1 MKAKRCNLF
10 KNAEDK
16 NMEWKMEQEHLDQ
29 TLETV
34 RDEKRKVERALG
46 MENGDDRLIHVQ
58 DDSSSDS
65 VVALQ
70 MARMNLQNL
79 HQLRLS
85 EKSPYFARLDFTPAP
100 GTPDLGGMRAGVNA
114 PVYIGRWGVLKTPD
128 YRVCVHDWRSPVAN
142 LYYSGQ
148 VGKVSYEAPD
158 GRVEGDMTLKRMFT
172 IEDGTLTGMQDTGV
186 IGQEKFLTDAL
197 SQVTTARLREVVT
210 TIQAEQNT
218 VIRFDPAKPL
228 CVQGVAG
235 SGKTTIALHRVAW
248 MLYRLQ
254 KTVRPDQ
261 MLILAPNPLFL
272 SYISRVLPD
281 LGVDKVRQLTFAQLC
296 QQMLGKKMPKL
307 ASQDR
312 LNQRLHM
319 TKAERDQLDDSL
331 RRKGSLNLYEDIRA
345 FLACWEESCIP
356 KVNVKLGSS
365 VLVSSDDLRR
375 YFLRE
380 FRHFPLTI
388 RLQKTRAVV
397 ADRLKRAVANVE
409 EQLQKL
415 TDEKLSQ
422 LLRAMPDSPERRE
435 RAKKLLDLRDERL
448 EELSKR
454 HKQLLKDYDAMWGT
468 LDLLPVYAAFWQHMA
483 QKDAAYADTARE
495 TCAMLEK
502 KRVSAED
509 LPALLL
515 IARALYDVKAP
526 DVKYVVIDEAQDVS
540 PLQVKALKELFRTD
554 AFTLVGDLCQGIYGD
569 EGLRSWDM
577 LSHGIFD
584 AAPQV
589 AQLST
594 AYRST
599 VEIMETA
606 FAVLNRH
613 PVDGVSQARPV
624 LRHGPAPIWLPAA
637 KESDRAQFI
646 QRQIA
651 AWQQEGFFSIAVIV
665 KTPKAA
671 KALSQKLTGA
681 RLVTQGDESFDGGV
695 QVMDAGV
702 VKGLEFDCVLIADAE
717 DAVYPDERFYAKLF
731 YVLCTRPLHR
741 LAFAAVGE
749 CTQHLRQ
756 ALPSA
761 FQK

>member
-1 MKAKRCNLF
+1 
-10 KNAEDK
+10 
-16 NMEWKMEQEHLDQ
+16 MEWTKEQNHLSQ

-46 MENGDDRLIHVQ
+46 MENGNDRLIHVQ
-58 DDSSSDS
+58 DDASSDS

-70 MARMNLQNL
+70 MARMNLQSL

-114 PVYIGRWGVLKTPD
+114 PVYIGRWGVLKTPE

-158 GRVEGDMTLKRMFT
+158 GRVEGEMTLKRMFT
-172 IEDGTLTGMQDTGV
+172 IADGELTGMQDTGV

-218 VIRFDPAKPL
+218 VIRFDPMKPL

-254 KTVRPDQ
+254 KTVRPEE

-312 LNQRLHM
+312 LSQRLHM
-319 TKAERDQLDDSL
+319 TKAERDRLDDTL
-331 RRKGSLNLYEDIRA
+331 RRKGALSLYDEIRH
-345 FLACWEESCIP
+345 FLAKWEESCIP
-356 KVNVKLGSS
+356 KVNVKLGST
-365 VLVSSDDLRR
+365 VLVSADDLRR

-380 FRHFPLTI
+380 FRHFPLHI
-388 RLQKTRAVV
+388 RWQKTRAVV
-397 ADRLKRAVANVE
+397 ADRLKKAVANVE

-415 TDEKLSQ
+415 ADEKLSQ

-435 RAKKLLDLRDERL
+435 RATKLLNLRDERL
-448 EELSKR
+448 AELQQR
-454 HKQLLKDYDAMWGT
+454 QKQLLRDYDAMWGT
-468 LDLLPVYAAFWQHMA
+468 LDLLPVYAAFWQDMA
-483 QKDAAYADTARE
+483 QKDEACAAAAQE
-495 TCAMLEK
+495 TCALLEK
-502 KRVSAED
+502 KRVSQED

-526 DVKYVVIDEAQDVS
+526 ETKHVVIDEAQDVS
-540 PLQVKALKELFRTD
+540 PLEVKALREMLRTD

-569 EGLRSWDM
+569 EGLRSWDA
-577 LSHGIFD
+577 LADGIFD
-584 AAPQV
+584 AKPQV

-606 FAVLNRH
+606 FAVLGRH
-613 PVDGVSQARPV
+613 PVAGVSQARPV
-624 LRHGPAPIWLPAA
+624 LRRGPKPAVLTAA
-637 KESDRAQFI
+637 KESERAPLI
-646 QRQIA
+646 QGQIE
-651 AWQQEGFFSIAVIV
+651 AWKEEGFFNIAIIT

-671 KALSQKLTGA
+671 KALAGKLEGA
-681 RLVTQGDESFDGGV
+681 RLVSQGDESFEGGV

-717 DAVYPDERFYAKLF
+717 SETYPDERFYAKLF

-741 LAFAAVGE
+741 LAFVHTGE
-749 CTQHLRQ
+749 RTKHII
-756 ALPSA
+756 A
-761 FQK
+761 

>member
-1 MKAKRCNLF
+1 
-10 KNAEDK
+10 
-16 NMEWKMEQEHLDQ
+16 MEWQKEQEHLSQ
-29 TLETV
+29 TLQTV
-34 RDEKRKVERALG
+34 REEKQKVERALG
-46 MENGDDRLIHVQ
+46 MENGNDRLIHVQ
-58 DDSSSDS
+58 DDSTNDS

-85 EKSPYFARLDFTPAP
+85 ERSPYFARLDFTPAP

-114 PVYIGRWGVLKTPD
+114 PVYIGRWGVLKTPE
-128 YRVCVHDWRSPVAN
+128 YQVCVHDWRSPVAN

-148 VGKVSYEAPD
+148 VGKVSYDAPD

-172 IEDGTLTGMQDTGV
+172 IEEGQLTGMQDTGV
-186 IGQEKFLTDAL
+186 VGQEKFLTDAL

-218 VIRFDPAKPL
+218 VIRYDPMKPL

-312 LNQRLHM
+312 LSQRLHM
-319 TKAERDQLDDSL
+319 KKAERDQLDDTL
-331 RRKGSLNLYEDIRA
+331 RRKGALSLYDDIRR
-345 FLACWEESCIP
+345 FLAHWEEECIP
-356 KVNVKLGSS
+356 KVNVKLGSA
-365 VLVSSDDLRR
+365 VLVSADDLRR

-380 FRHFPLTI
+380 FRHFPLAV
-388 RLQKTRAVV
+388 RQQKTRAVV
-397 ADRLKRAVANVE
+397 ADRLKKAVANVE
-409 EQLQKL
+409 EQYAKL

-422 LLRAMPDSPERRE
+422 LLRAMPDSPQRRE
-435 RAKKLLDLRDERL
+435 RASKLLNLRDERL
-448 EELSKR
+448 AELHDR
-454 HKQLLKDYDAMWGT
+454 QKQLLKDYDALWGT

-483 QKDAAYADTARE
+483 QQDEAYADTAHE
-495 TCAMLEK
+495 TCALIAK

-526 DVKYVVIDEAQDVS
+526 DVKHVVIDEAQDVS
-540 PLQVKALKELFRTD
+540 PLQVKALRDLLRTD

-569 EGLRSWDM
+569 EGLRSWDL
-577 LSHGIFD
+577 LSEGIFD
-584 AAPQV
+584 AAPHV

-606 FAVLNRH
+606 FGVLSRH
-613 PVDGVSQARPV
+613 PVPGVSQAKPV
-624 LRHGPAPIWLPAA
+624 LRHGPAPVHLPVE
-637 KESDRAQFI
+637 KESQRAEVI
-646 QRQIA
+646 QQQVER
-651 AWQQEGFFSIAVIV
+651 WQQEGFFNIAVIV
-665 KTPKAA
+665 KTAKAA
-671 KALSQKLTGA
+671 KALCAKLAGA
-681 RLVTQGDESFDGGV
+681 RLVSQGDESFEGGV

-717 DAVYPDERFYAKLF
+717 DAAYPDERFYAKLF

-741 LAFAAVGE
+741 LAFVSAGE
-749 CTQHLRQ
+749 CTHHLSRT
-756 ALPSA
+756 LP
-761 FQK
+761 